1 VVEFGLLSSGQ
12 VYYVREMIAA
22 LSMFSVLFSLV
33 AIAALIVF
41 VLGRAGDGALA
52 WAEKR
57 CGLEKRTSLEEP
69 RKNRFELDLAPGG
82 LEFVEVKIATL
93 PQTVSTVSSE
103 DESVFDLVSG
113 A

>member
-22 LSMFSVLFSLV
+22 LSMFSVLSAFV
-33 AIAALIVF
+33 AIAALLVF

-52 WAEKR
+52 WAEKK
-57 CGLEKRTSLEEP
+57 CGLEKRTDVDEL
-69 RKNRFELDLAPGG
+69 RKNRFELDLAPAD
-82 LEFVEVKIATL
+82 LEFVEVKIASL
-93 PQTVSTVSSE
+93 PQTVSTVYRE
-103 DESVFDLVSG
+103 DQSVFDLGNG